1 MLVLRL
7 CLFTRSLEESVDLCW
22 RVGGLEGGVGYLTV
36 FGLRYLLERRP
47 GILIGR
53 PWDPDFFY
61 MSWWWLFGLVVCVR
75 RFFVGGGRFC
85 GGWE

>member
-47 GILIGR
+47 GILRGM
-53 PWDPDFFY
+53 PWD
-61 MSWWWLFGLVVCVR
+61 MKLCGLR
-75 RFFVGGGRFC
+75 
-85 GGWE
+85 W